1 MPIYFFNLKTHEA
14 TVRDPDGTDLPDEA
28 SAREHARHVAS
39 ELMRHREPWTR
50 SWRIDLRDRQ
60 GQQCLDL
67 LFASLDD
74 TISHLTPELR
84 SSVEELCAQSSSLSE
99 VIHAVRLTLAQVR
112 GTIARS
118 EGAPYVA
125 AIKGVAVDD
134 LDAATMPPHSEISEF
149 RNLCGPSGLL
159 RGGVVH

>member
-1 MPIYFFNLKTHEA
+1 MPLYFFNLKTREG
-14 TVRDPDGTDLPDEA
+14 TIRDPDGTNLPDES
-28 SAREHARHVAS
+28 SAIEHARQVAR
-39 ELMRHREPWTR
+39 ELMAHQKLGTR
-50 SWRIDLRDRQ
+50 SWRIDICDGEGRS
-60 GQQCLDL
+60 CTDL

-99 VIHAVRLTLAQVR
+99 TIRAVRLTLAQVR

-159 RGGVVH
+159 RGG